1 MLRAEAIHKI
11 YRDGKK
17 DLHVLKGIDLEIEKA
32 GSLAIVGPSGAGK
45 STLLHILGGL
55 DRPSSGKVFV
65 DGLDLYTL
73 KDNKRAGLRNKRI
86 GFVFQFYHLLP
97 EFTALENVMMPALM
111 ALGSTPNHSLR
122 SGTGHGL
129 KAQGIRKTTES
140 LMRELG
146 LGDRMQHRPGELS
159 GGEQQRVAIGRSLIN
174 SPDVLLCD
182 EPTGNLD
189 SEMGEETLDLLFNL
203 NKKNH
208 ATVVIVTHDRAI
220 AKRADRVIEIRDGRI
235 I

>member
-1 MLRAEAIHKI
+1 MLRADGIHKI

-111 ALGSTPNHSLR
+111 ALDSR
-122 SGTGHGL
+122 L

-208 ATVVIVTHDRAI
+208 ATVVIVTHDKAI

-235 I
+235 T

>member
-1 MLRAEAIHKI
+1 MLKAEGVHKI

-111 ALGSTPNHSLR
+111 ALDSR
-122 SGTGHGL
+122 L

>member
-1 MLRAEAIHKI
+1 MLRADGIHKI

-32 GSLAIVGPSGAGK
+32 ASLAIVGPSGAGK

-111 ALGSTPNHSLR
+111 ALDSR
-122 SGTGHGL
+122 L

>member
-1 MLRAEAIHKI
+1 
-11 YRDGKK
+11 
-17 DLHVLKGIDLEIEKA
+17 
-32 GSLAIVGPSGAGK
+32 
-45 STLLHILGGL
+45 
-55 DRPSSGKVFV
+55 
-65 DGLDLYTL
+65 
-73 KDNKRAGLRNKRI
+73 
-86 GFVFQFYHLLP
+86 
-97 EFTALENVMMPALM
+97 
-111 ALGSTPNHSLR
+111 
-122 SGTGHGL
+122 
-129 KAQGIRKTTES
+129 
-140 LMRELG
+140 
-146 LGDRMQHRPGELS
+146 MQHRPGELS

>member
-1 MLRAEAIHKI
+1 MLRADGIHKI

-32 GSLAIVGPSGAGK
+32 ASLAIVGPSGAGK

-111 ALGSTPNHSLR
+111 ALDSR
-122 SGTGHGL
+122 L

-208 ATVVIVTHDRAI
+208 ATVVIVTHDKAI

-235 I
+235 T

>member
-1 MLRAEAIHKI
+1 MLKAEGVHKI

-111 ALGSTPNHSLR
+111 ALDSR
-122 SGTGHGL
+122 L

-208 ATVVIVTHDRAI
+208 ATVVIVTHDKEI

>member
-1 MLRAEAIHKI
+1 MLKAEGVHKI

-65 DGLDLYTL
+65 DGSDLYTL
-73 KDNKRAGLRNKRI
+73 TDSKRAGLRNKRI

-97 EFTALENVMMPALM
+97 EFTALENVMMPALITRDE
-111 ALGSTPNHSLR
+111 GR
-122 SGTGHGL
+122 GT
-129 KAQGIRKTTES
+129 KDEIRKRIKD
-140 LMRELG
+140 LMTELG
-146 LGDRMQHRPGELS
+146 LEDRLHHRPSALS

-174 SPDVLLCD
+174 SPDMLLCD
-182 EPTGNLD
+182 EPTGNLG
-189 SEMGEETLDLLFNL
+189 SEMGEEILNLLFNL

-208 ATVVIVTHDRAI
+208 TTVVIVTHDKEI
-220 AKRADRVIEIRDGRI
+220 AKRADRIVEIRDGELI
-235 I
+235 

>member
-1 MLRAEAIHKI
+1 MLRADGIHKI

-86 GFVFQFYHLLP
+86 GFVFQFYHLLS

-111 ALGSTPNHSLR
+111 ALDSR
-122 SGTGHGL
+122 L
-129 KAQGIRKTTES
+129 KAQDIRKTTES

-235 I
+235 T

>member
-1 MLRAEAIHKI
+1 MLRADGIHKI

-111 ALGSTPNHSLR
+111 ALDSR
-122 SGTGHGL
+122 L
-129 KAQGIRKTTES
+129 KAQDIRKTTES

-208 ATVVIVTHDRAI
+208 ATVVIVTHDKAI

-235 I
+235 T

>member
-1 MLRAEAIHKI
+1 MLRADGIHKI

-111 ALGSTPNHSLR
+111 ALDSR
-122 SGTGHGL
+122 L